1 MHTNSSE
8 IQQAGK
14 YNHPGVHGIHNVT
27 TIELEEEPAL
37 DAVIELNEEHTKRPS
52 TSKLFKRNIR
62 VGAMLIG
69 ME

>member
-1 MHTNSSE
+1 MHTDSGE
-8 IQQAGK
+8 VQYAGK
-14 YNHPGVHGIHNVT
+14 YNHPKVHGVHNVT
-27 TIELEEEPAL
+27 TIELEGGSTL
-37 DAVIELNEEHTKRPS
+37 DAVVKLNEEHTKRPS